1 MEPSRLD
8 VSSSEKITW
17 PQFSEDEIAAV
28 EKVLRSGKVNAWT
41 GSEVR
46 SFEKEFADYCGVN
59 YAIALANGTVAIELA
74 LKALNIG
81 EGDEVLVPS
90 CTFIA
95 TASAVIACG
104 AIPIVADIDLRSFNI
119 SRASIRSLVT
129 SKTKAI
135 IVVHLVGRSCDM
147 DSILNIA
154 AAHDLKVIEDCAQAH
169 GAEYKGRKVGSIGD
183 IGTFSFCQDK
193 IMTTGGEGGMLI
205 TNDESLWK
213 FAWSYKDHGK
223 DHDAVFS
230 PNESGNFRWVH
241 HSFGTNWRMTEMQ
254 AAIGRIQL
262 GKLDGW
268 LDRRA
273 GNARV
278 LEQRISK
285 LPLFEVLPALAN
297 GRHANYKF
305 YGIINPDALDSGWDR
320 DRVCSALRAEG
331 VPCSSGICAEIY
343 RERAFT
349 DLGLGPIERLP
360 NAVAMGERSILFLVD
375 PTYTENDMAA
385 MAAKIEKISSVASA
399 P

>member
-1 MEPSRLD
+1 MST
-8 VSSSEKITW
+8 SCSW
-17 PQFSEDEIAAV
+17 PVFCEESIHAV
-28 EKVLRSGKVNAWT
+28 ERVLRTGKVNQWT

-46 SFEKEFADYCGVN
+46 LFEEEFAHYCGVKN
-59 YAIALANGTVAIELA
+59 AIALANGTVALELA
-74 LKALNIG
+74 LKALNVG
-81 EGDEVLVPS
+81 VGDEVIVPS

-95 TASAVIACG
+95 TASAVVACG
-104 AIPIVADIDLRSFNI
+104 ATPVVADIDTSSLNI
-119 SRASIRSLVT
+119 EPEAILSLIT
-129 SKTKAI
+129 PKTKAI
-135 IVVHLVGRSCDM
+135 IVVHLVGRPCDM
-147 DSILNIA
+147 DTILAIA

-183 IGTFSFCQDK
+183 FGAFSFCQDK

-223 DHDAVFS
+223 DHETVFS

-254 AAIGRIQL
+254 AAIGRVQL

-268 LDRRA
+268 LDCRA
-273 GNARV
+273 ENALF
-278 LEQRISK
+278 LEQRLAK
-285 LPLFEVLPALAN
+285 LPLFKALPALAD

-305 YGIINPDALDSGWDR
+305 YGIINPDVLANGWDR
-320 DRVCSALRAEG
+320 DRVCSALRSEG

-375 PTYTENDMAA
+375 PTYTENDMAE
-385 MAAKIEKISSVASA
+385 MAGKIEKISSVASA